1 MNLKDTMNNNNYT
14 ISWLNELSNKKAEN
28 PNLLNRIFSYF
39 FFSAVKLTLIIL
51 RNQLL

>member
-28 PNLLNRIFSYF
+28 PNLKGNLPLYGRKLPFSENYELF
-39 FFSAVKLTLIIL
+39 
-51 RNQLL
+51 